1 VYLPNSTGMTPRY
14 ARPRAT
20 STASWCAAF
29 VAYALATAPAMAAAS
44 PRPVWIFAGL
54 HATESGTPSA
64 LLQRAEGSLYRALT
78 GAAPARLEVRVSWP
92 IAKPVQPSAAR
103 DLADAHAAF
112 GTGVERYLDLRMEA
126 ATKRLQIARDL
137 FQRNLGHMGSAD
149 PFVRSSMYLATAR
162 LALGDEGGAR
172 RDLRALL
179 QRAPDDDLPLSEFPP
194 ELADL
199 IDIERDRVKPNFRM
213 ELAST
218 PAGAHVTVDG
228 RLRGRTPLTVDRL
241 TLGPHGVRVEAAGS
255 MPWVSTL
262 PAGDGQARQ
271 TIRLVPA
278 EADLGARALLRA
290 RTADGR
296 GDAMRAAADALAQ
309 DARAE
314 AVIIGWLERRGGAAT
329 MAVARFDRDRRD
341 FGAIA
346 IESFQPQDLPEA
358 IDRAAGMLTEPDG
371 VPPGP
376 AWRRAFFGRPPSASP
391 LTTINPEKAEGRL
404 VLALGAGAGWAAQV
418 SDPGVAPVL
427 GVVALALSTPA
438 EGGWEAVGLLRAQ
451 PLSPRS
457 YLAVAG
463 GRYRPWGPDGR
474 FGVLLGAAFGQ
485 IAHTISDTET
495 GQPSVAGSA
504 GLAAGAGLRG
514 PLAGTTWTVDLM
526 AVSLR
531 PDFTVHADLL
541 VGIEFGL

>member
-1 VYLPNSTGMTPRY
+1 M
-14 ARPRAT
+14 AT
-20 STASWCAAF
+20 
-29 VAYALATAPAMAAAS
+29 AS

-54 HATESGTPSA
+54 HAAQGAVAPA
-64 LLQRAEGSLYRALT
+64 LVERAEGSLYRAL
-78 GAAPARLEVRVSWP
+78 AAGGPARLEIRVSWP
-92 IAKPVQPSAAR
+92 IAEPIQPSAAR

-112 GTGVERYLDLRMEA
+112 SAGVERYLDLRMEA
-126 ATKRLQIARDL
+126 ATKRLQVARDL

-149 PFVRSSMYLATAR
+149 PFVRASMYLATAR
-162 LALGDEGGAR
+162 LALGDEGWAR

-179 QRAPDDDLPLSEFPP
+179 QRAPDDDLPLSEYPP

-199 IDIERDRVKPNFRM
+199 IDIERDRMKPDSRL
-213 ELAST
+213 EVAST

-241 TLGPHGVRVEAAGS
+241 TRGPHGVRVEAAGS
-255 MPWVSTL
+255 MPWVATL

-296 GDAMRAAADALAQ
+296 GDAMRSAANALAQ
-309 DARAE
+309 DARAD
-314 AVIIGWLERRGGAAT
+314 AVIIGWLERRGEAT
-329 MAVARFDRDRRD
+329 TLAVARFDRDRRD

-346 IESFQPQDLPEA
+346 IESFLPQDLPGA
-358 IDRAAGMLTEPDG
+358 IDRAAGIIAQPYG

-376 AWRRAFFGRPPSASP
+376 AWRRAFFGRGPATPPP
-391 LTTINPEKAEGRL
+391 TTAGRGTAEGRL
-404 VLALGAGAGWAAQV
+404 VLALGAGAGWADQV

-451 PLSPRS
+451 PLAPRS

-463 GRYRPWGPDGR
+463 GRYRPAGPDGR
-474 FGVLLGAAFGQ
+474 FGVLLGATFGQ
-485 IAHTISDTET
+485 IAHTIGDTET
-495 GQPSVAGSA
+495 GRPSVAGSA
-504 GLAAGAGLRG
+504 GLAAGAGLRAA
-514 PLAGTTWTVDLM
+514 LAGTTWTVDLL

-531 PDFTVHADLL
+531 PDFTIHADLL
-541 VGIEFGL
+541 VGLEFRL